1 MYYLVTVVVYAAV
14 DVMSCL
20 GLSLQFGVGGVT
32 NFGFII
38 FQAVGA
44 YAAAILS
51 LPSDSANGGFQ
62 TYIGGLH
69 LPFPVPLIG
78 AALAGAALA
87 VPFTLLVGR
96 RLRGDFAAVGL
107 LVAAVLMNLLVMNYK
122 PLLNGDAGVALAPA
136 PLRSDVMTTAS
147 LGYQWGFAIAAVVV
161 AAGVY
166 WFVRHITESPYGRTL
181 RAMRDN
187 DKVADSLGKDL
198 RSLRTGVL
206 LLGGAIAGLSG
217 GVLVSFISVWSPAAW
232 TYAETIVLF
241 AAVIIGGR
249 GNHLGAVLGAIIVPV
264 GFEESTRL
272 IANSNPSL
280 PPNLLPSLQWVAI
293 GLLVALFLWFR
304 PQGVLPERKR
314 VIALPG
320 SAAEAGRP
328 SARIPV
334 SAPPAPGPVPIT
346 SAGLI
351 PMTTAGSVGPAAA
364 IPAAPAP
371 APQPVAPAAVTPETL
386 AATPA
391 HDIVLQAIDVSR
403 DFGGVHA
410 VSHVSLAVR
419 RGTLTG
425 LIGPNGAGKST
436 LLALLAGTDNVS
448 AGHIVYHGQDITRVP
463 AYRRARLGL
472 VRTFQLASEFKRL
485 TVLENLL
492 SATPGNR
499 GDSFRG
505 ALAGHRYW
513 GADEASAIAKAA
525 GILTRFG
532 LEPLANEYAGDL
544 SGGQRRLVEI
554 MRALMTDPQML
565 LLDEPMAGVHP
576 ELARQIGGAL
586 VELCRD
592 GMTILMVEHELAI
605 MDEFCDPVIVMAE
618 GSVLAEGTMT
628 ELRDRTEVV
637 EAYLVG

>member
-1 MYYLVTVVVYAAV
+1 MYYLITLVVYAAV
-14 DVMSCL
+14 DVIACL

-44 YAAAILS
+44 YTAAILA
-51 LPSDSANGGFQ
+51 LPADTANGGFQ
-62 TYIGGLH
+62 TYLGGLH
-69 LPFPVPLIG
+69 LPFPFPWIG
-78 AALAGAALA
+78 AMAAGAVLAL
-87 VPFTLLVGR
+87 PFTFLVGR

-107 LVAAVLMNLLVMNYK
+107 LVTAVLMNLLVMNYR
-122 PLLNGDAGVALAPA
+122 PLLNGDAGLALVPA
-136 PLRSDVMTTAS
+136 PLQSQVMTTTTT
-147 LGYQWGFAIAAVVV
+147 GYQWAFAAGIVVL

-166 WFVRHITESPYGRTL
+166 WFLRHITESPYGRTL

-198 RSLRTGVL
+198 QSLRTGVL

-217 GVLVSFISVWSPAAW
+217 AMLVSFISVWSPAAW

-249 GNHLGAVLGAIIVPV
+249 GNHLGAVVGAVIVPV

-272 IANSNPSL
+272 IANANPSL

-293 GLLVALFLWFR
+293 GLLIAVFLWFR
-304 PQGVLPERKR
+304 PQGILPERKR
-314 VIALPG
+314 VIALP
-320 SAAEAGRP
+320 
-328 SARIPV
+328 
-334 SAPPAPGPVPIT
+334 
-346 SAGLI
+346 
-351 PMTTAGSVGPAAA
+351 AGSTAAA
-364 IPAAPAP
+364 DQTLAAAAARP
-371 APQPVAPAAVTPETL
+371 PVAPMPAVTERPTA
-386 AATPA
+386 AATAGNGAAEPA
-391 HDIVLQAIDVSR
+391 ASPARDIVLQAIDVSR

-410 VSHVSLAVR
+410 VSGVSLAVR
-419 RGTLTG
+419 RGSLTG

-436 LLALLAGTDNVS
+436 LLALLAGTDSPS
-448 AGHIVYHGQDITRVP
+448 AGQILYQGQDITGVP
-463 AYRRARLGL
+463 AYRRARMGL

-485 TVLENLL
+485 TVMENLL
-492 SATPGNR
+492 SAAPGNR
-499 GDSFRG
+499 GDSLLG
-505 ALAGHRYW
+505 AVAGRRYW
-513 GADEASAIAKAA
+513 GQDEAAAVVKAG

-554 MRALMTDPQML
+554 MRALMTDPQLL

-576 ELARQIGGAL
+576 ELARRIGSSL
-586 VELCRD
+586 VELCAD

-605 MDEFCDPVIVMAE
+605 MDEFCDPVIVMAD